1 MEKRRITIELTESE
15 LQTLDMALQ
24 NLDDCTREWAKGFTD
39 KQREDYGVND
49 ILSDIGSI
57 SDKIYKYV

>member
-24 NLDDCTREWAKGFTD
+24 NLDDCTREWVKGFSD

-57 SDKIYKYV
+57 SDQIYKYV